1 MAYLCV
7 IDENGNEV
15 PGSRRKVDFEN
26 DHAGY
31 LAAHAELTR
40 LAAEGCWIFDSE
52 RDG

>member
-7 IDENGNEV
+7 IDEAGNEV
-15 PGSRRKVDFEN
+15 PGSRRKVDYEG
-26 DHAGY
+26 DRDGY
-31 LAAHAELTR
+31 VKTHAELTR